1 MISIIVAIASYLLG
15 SVPTAYLAARWMRGI
30 DIRQRGSGQ
39 VGGSNVWHSVSRRVG
54 VVVAVADIAKGAI
67 AVLFA
72 RWVLG
77 PGIEWQMV
85 AGLAAIA
92 GHNWSVFLRFGGG
105 RGIATLGGVI
115 LVIAPRETVVFAV
128 FVALGMLLR
137 IVPVSIL
144 IGVASL
150 PLASWLLREPSR
162 ERSSVALGCIVM
174 LLLVAAKRV
183 VPKRKWPSSGWGR
196 VLMYRLLFDRDIR
209 SREAWIKGHGGSGH
223 ALK

>member
-1 MISIIVAIASYLLG
+1 MINIIVVIASYLLG

-54 VVVAVADIAKGAI
+54 VVVAVADIAKGAV
-67 AVLFA
+67 AVLVA
-72 RWVLG
+72 RVFGL
-77 PGIEWQMV
+77 GIEWQMV
-85 AGLAAIA
+85 AGLSAIA

-115 LVIAPRETVVFAV
+115 LVMAPWETVVFAV

-144 IGVASL
+144 LGVASL
-150 PLASWLLREPSR
+150 PVASRLFGEPS
-162 ERSSVALGCIVM
+162 SVVLGGIVM

-183 VPKRKWPSSGWGR
+183 VPKRKWPSSGRGK

-209 SREAWIKGHGGSGH
+209 SREAWIKGHGGIGH

>member
-1 MISIIVAIASYLLG
+1 MINIIVVIASYLLG

-54 VVVAVADIAKGAI
+54 VVVAVADIAKGAV
-67 AVLFA
+67 AVLVA
-72 RWVLG
+72 RVFGL
-77 PGIEWQMV
+77 GIEWQMV

-128 FVALGMLLR
+128 FVVLGMLLR
-137 IVPVSIL
+137 IVPVGIL

-150 PLASWLLREPSR
+150 PVASRLFGEPS
-162 ERSSVALGCIVM
+162 SVVLGGIVM

-183 VPKRKWPSSGWGR
+183 VPKRKWPSSGCGR
-196 VLMYRLLFDRDIR
+196 ILMYRLLFDRDIR
-209 SREAWIKGHGGSGH
+209 SREAWIKGHGGIGH

>member
-1 MISIIVAIASYLLG
+1 MINIIVVIASYLLG

-54 VVVAVADIAKGAI
+54 VVVAVADIAKGAV
-67 AVLFA
+67 AVLVA
-72 RWVLG
+72 RVFGL
-77 PGIEWQMV
+77 GIEWQMV
-85 AGLAAIA
+85 AGLSAIA

-115 LVIAPRETVVFAV
+115 LVMAPWETVVFAV

-137 IVPVSIL
+137 IVPVGIL

-150 PLASWLLREPSR
+150 PVASWILREPSM
-162 ERSSVALGCIVM
+162 ERSSMALGGVVM

-183 VPKRKWPSSGWGR
+183 VPKRKWPSSGRGK

-209 SREAWIKGHGGSGH
+209 SREAWIKGHGGIGH

>member
-1 MISIIVAIASYLLG
+1 MINIIVVIASYLLG

-54 VVVAVADIAKGAI
+54 VFVAVADIAKGAV
-67 AVLFA
+67 AVLVA
-72 RWVLG
+72 RVFGL
-77 PGIEWQMV
+77 GIEWQMV
-85 AGLAAIA
+85 AGLSAIA

-115 LVIAPRETVVFAV
+115 LVMAPWETVVFAV

-144 IGVASL
+144 LGVASL
-150 PLASWLLREPSR
+150 PVASWILREPSM
-162 ERSSVALGCIVM
+162 ERSSMALGGVVM

-183 VPKRKWPSSGWGR
+183 VPKRKWPSSGRGK

-209 SREAWIKGHGGSGH
+209 SREAWIKGHGGIGH

>member
-54 VVVAVADIAKGAI
+54 VVVAVADIAKGAV

-72 RWVLG
+72 RVFGL
-77 PGIEWQMV
+77 GIEWQMV
-85 AGLAAIA
+85 AGLASIA

-128 FVALGMLLR
+128 FVVLGMLLR
-137 IVPVSIL
+137 IVPVGIL

-150 PLASWLLREPSR
+150 PVASRLFGEPS
-162 ERSSVALGCIVM
+162 SVVLGGIVM

-183 VPKRKWPSSGWGR
+183 VPKRKWPSSGSGR
-196 VLMYRLLFDRDIR
+196 ILMYRLLFDRDIR

>member
-1 MISIIVAIASYLLG
+1 MINIIVVIASYLLG

-54 VVVAVADIAKGAI
+54 VVVAVADIAKGAV
-67 AVLFA
+67 AVLVA
-72 RWVLG
+72 RVFGL
-77 PGIEWQMV
+77 GIEWQMV
-85 AGLAAIA
+85 AGLSAIA

-115 LVIAPRETVVFAV
+115 LVMAPWETVVFAV

-144 IGVASL
+144 LGVASL
-150 PLASWLLREPSR
+150 PVASWILREPSM
-162 ERSSVALGCIVM
+162 ERSSMALGGVVM

-183 VPKRKWPSSGWGR
+183 VPKRKWPSSGRGK

-209 SREAWIKGHGGSGH
+209 SREAWIKGHGGIGH

>member
-54 VVVAVADIAKGAI
+54 VVVAVADIAKGAV
-67 AVLFA
+67 AVLVA
-72 RWVLG
+72 RVFGL
-77 PGIEWQMV
+77 GIEWQMV
-85 AGLAAIA
+85 AGLSAIA

-115 LVIAPRETVVFAV
+115 LVMAPWETVVFAV

-144 IGVASL
+144 LGVASL
-150 PLASWLLREPSR
+150 PVASWILREPSM
-162 ERSSVALGCIVM
+162 ERSSMALGGVVM

-183 VPKRKWPSSGWGR
+183 VPKRKWPSSGRGK

-209 SREAWIKGHGGSGH
+209 SREAWIKGHGGIGH

>member
-1 MISIIVAIASYLLG
+1 MINIIVVIASYLLG

-54 VVVAVADIAKGAI
+54 VVVAVADIAKGAV
-67 AVLFA
+67 AVLVA
-72 RWVLG
+72 RVFGL
-77 PGIEWQMV
+77 GIEWQMV
-85 AGLAAIA
+85 AGLSAIA

-115 LVIAPRETVVFAV
+115 LVMAPWETVVFAV

-144 IGVASL
+144 LGVASL
-150 PLASWLLREPSR
+150 PVASWILREPSM
-162 ERSSVALGCIVM
+162 ERSSMALGDVVM

-183 VPKRKWPSSGWGR
+183 VPKRKWPSSGRGK

-209 SREAWIKGHGGSGH
+209 SREAWIKGHGGIGH